1 MTNRPRGLTSKE
13 DIHPLSPKPLA
24 VDRAITTNTRRL
36 AMIVSYGVACAA
48 LLLLGVPL
56 PREMF
61 MLFVAWT
68 GTALLYHMMLR
79 RARTRSTANGIQLF
93 GSCADVS
100 FLTWMFALI
109 GGAWW
114 VGAMVHG
121 FILTFA
127 FSSLPRRLALVVAGY
142 AIAGFFIMIAAQT
155 FRAPGPPFLGVP
167 SLGGNY
173 QLAAMVAL
181 LGGIS
186 LIGLAI
192 VQSGFVQIM
201 RRAQERY
208 RGLLETVPDVIVST
222 NLRGIVT
229 AANAAAYRMA
239 DARAAD
245 LVGQPLRHLLAGE
258 EAAIGLE
265 HFRAAR
271 EGATRQF
278 VIQVDGPDGSPR
290 WLECTCKGVLDEGK
304 IVGVLFVGRDVT
316 RAKEDEAALLRS
328 EEQLIQAQKMEAVG
342 QLAGGLAHDFNNI
355 ISVIT
360 GYCEFLRK
368 DLGPDDP
375 KTADVKEI
383 QTAAESAASL
393 TRQLLAF
400 SRKQVL
406 QPKIVN
412 VNDRVTQ
419 LEQMLRRL
427 LGARIEIRTKLDPD
441 LHLVKADPGQLD
453 QVVMN
458 LAVNARDAMPDGGV
472 LTLETENVV
481 LDDEHSRTH
490 AGVRSGPHVALCIR
504 DTGMGMDAETRAKI
518 FEPFFSTKAPG
529 LGTGLGLSMVYGIVR
544 QSGGHIWV
552 YSEPAMGTVF
562 KIYFPATEESSL
574 PPAEPVIA
582 VEEMHGTE
590 TVLVVDDS
598 DALRPVVMR
607 ILRYYGYSVL
617 EARSGEEAARI
628 AEDASVP
635 VHLLLTDIMMPGMS
649 GPALARQLVRWHPT
663 LRVLFMS
670 GYAENAMVHEGL
682 QQLNAGFIE
691 KPFSPETLAREVRRA
706 LDAVQS
712 RGEPSSASFPTTH
725 A

>member
-1 MTNRPRGLTSKE
+1 ML
-13 DIHPLSPKPLA
+13 
-24 VDRAITTNTRRL
+24 
-36 AMIVSYGVACAA
+36 VSYATAFLV
-48 LLLLGVPL
+48 LSLVGVPVS
-56 PREMF
+56 RDAF
-61 MLFVAWT
+61 MLFGSWAAAAV
-68 GTALLYHMMLR
+68 LYLMLLR
-79 RARTRSTANGIQLF
+79 RAHTKRAADRIQLF
-93 GSCADVS
+93 SFYADVS
-100 FLTWMFALI
+100 YLTGILTI
-109 GGAWW
+109 LGGGWW
-114 VGAMVHG
+114 LGGTMHG

-127 FSSLPRRLALVVAGY
+127 FASLPKRLAIAVAGY
-142 AIAGFFIMIAAQT
+142 TIFAFFALIAAET
-155 FRAPGPPFLGVP
+155 FRAEGVFFLGVP
-167 SLGGNY
+167 PLAGNY
-173 QLAAMVAL
+173 RLALTVAG
-181 LGGIS
+181 LGGIA
-186 LIGLAI
+186 LAGLAV
-192 VQSGFVQIM
+192 VQLTFVSIM

-208 RGLLETVPDVIVST
+208 RGLFETVPDAIVST
-222 NLRGIVT
+222 NLRGTVT
-229 AANAAAYRMA
+229 AANAAAYRLA
-239 DARAAD
+239 GARAAD
-245 LVGQPLRHLLAGE
+245 LVGQPLRDLLAGE
-258 EAAIGLE
+258 AAAIGLE

-290 WLECTCKGVLDEGK
+290 WLECTCKGVLDGGE

-316 RAKEDEAALLRS
+316 QAKEDESALLRS
-328 EEQLIQAQKMEAVG
+328 EDQLIQAQKMEAVG

-360 GYCEFLRK
+360 GYCEFLRI

-427 LGARIEIRTKLDPD
+427 LGARIEIRMKLDPD

-529 LGTGLGLSMVYGIVR
+529 LGTGLGLSMVDGIVR

-552 YSEPAMGTVF
+552 YSAPAMGTVF
-562 KIYFPATEESSL
+562 KMYFPATEESSL

-635 VHLLLTDIMMPGMS
+635 VHLLLTDIVMPGMS

-682 QQLNAGFIE
+682 QQRNAGFIE

-706 LDAVQS
+706 LDAMPT
-712 RGEPSSASFPTTH
+712 RRENSSAGS
-725 A
+725 ALEQA

>member
-1 MTNRPRGLTSKE
+1 M
-13 DIHPLSPKPLA
+13 
-24 VDRAITTNTRRL
+24 RRL
-36 AMIVSYGVACAA
+36 AMVVSYGVACAA
-48 LLLLGVPL
+48 LLLLGVPF

-61 MLFVAWT
+61 LLFAAWT

-79 RARTRSTANGIQLF
+79 RTRTRSAANRIQLF

-100 FLTWMFALI
+100 LLTGMFALI

-155 FRAPGPPFLGVP
+155 FRAPGPPFFGVP

-173 QLAAMVAL
+173 ALGAMVAG
-181 LGGIS
+181 LGGIA

-192 VQSGFVQIM
+192 VQSAFVQIM

-229 AANAAAYRMA
+229 AANAAA
-239 DARAAD
+239 
-245 LVGQPLRHLLAGE
+245 LRLAGPRADDVVGRTLGDLITGG

-271 EGATRQF
+271 KGATRQF
-278 VIQVDGPDGSPR
+278 VIKVDGPDGAPR
-290 WLECTCKGVLDEGK
+290 WLECTCKAVRDGRE

-316 RAKEDEAALLRS
+316 REKEDEAALRRS

-342 QLAGGLAHDFNNI
+342 QLAGGLAHDFNNLV
-355 ISVIT
+355 SVIT
-360 GYCEFLRK
+360 GYCGFLKK
-368 DLGPDDP
+368 DLAADDP
-375 KTADVKEI
+375 RMEDIKEI
-383 QTAAESAASL
+383 QAAAESAASL

-412 VNDRVTQ
+412 LNSSVEQ

-427 LGARIEIRTKLDPD
+427 IGAQIEIRTVLYPD
-441 LHLVKADPGQLD
+441 LQLIKADPNQLD

-458 LAVNARDAMPDGGV
+458 LAVNARDAMPEGGV
-472 LTLETENVV
+472 LTLETENLM
-481 LDDEHSRTH
+481 LDAEYARTH
-490 AGVRSGPHVALCIR
+490 PGVLPGGHVMLTIR
-504 DTGMGMDAETRAKI
+504 DTGMGMDAETQERI
-518 FEPFFSTKAPG
+518 FEPFFTTKGPG
-529 LGTGLGLSMVYGIVR
+529 LGTGLGLSTVYGIVR

-552 YSEPAMGTVF
+552 YSEPGLGTVF
-562 KIYFPATEESSL
+562 KIYFPVTEESAEQQTAQL
-574 PPAEPVIA
+574 PATA
-582 VEEMHGTE
+582 LRGSE

-598 DALRPVVMR
+598 ESLRPVVTR
-607 ILRYYGYSVL
+607 ILREYGYAVV
-617 EARSGEEAARI
+617 EAATGDESLRLARKKAGPI
-628 AEDASVP
+628 
-635 VHLLLTDIMMPGMS
+635 HLLLTDVVMPAMS
-649 GPALARQLVRWHPT
+649 GPELARELSRWHPD

-670 GYAENAMVHEGL
+670 GYAENAIVREGL
-682 QQLNAGFIE
+682 RHPSAGFIE
-691 KPFSPETLAREVRRA
+691 KPFSPETLAREVRRS
-706 LDAVQS
+706 LDAAPVG
-712 RGEPSSASFPTTH
+712 RPMIAG
-725 A
+725 